1 MVTLSFRCKVSI
13 SKWSIEEL
21 VFVSQPPGF
30 EIAGKENM
38 VYKLHKS
45 LYGLKQAPRAWNKK
59 IDQVLIQ
66 LGFKKCSVEFGIYV
80 QKLSDGGT
88 VIICL
93 YVDDLLI
100 TGSSTS
106 EIEKVKEK
114 LKLEF
119 EMTDLGELSFFL
131 GMKFVKLKAGIVIYQ
146 EKYIGVF
153 LDKFEM
159 KSCNTVS
166 NPSETNSKLDECIEE
181 EKVDSTMF
189 RQIVGSMRYLCNN
202 RPDICYSVSV
212 IRKFMHDPRKS
223 HLIAAK
229 RILRYIK
236 GTIDFGLLFPYGAQS
251 KVNEL
256 IGYSVS
262 DWCGDLT
269 DMRSTSGYVFKF
281 NEAAI
286 SWCTKK
292 QPVTALSSCEAE
304 YIAGTFATCQA
315 LLLDSVMK
323 ELKCEV
329 IKPLTLK
336 IDNKSAISL
345 AKNPLSHGRG
355 KHIQTRFHFI
365 REQVTDGII
374 ELHYFPTKLQLTYG
388 FTKAVKLGRFE
399 FLRKELGVFDVE
411 KL

>member
-131 GMKFVKLKAGIVIYQ
+131 GMKFVKLKAGIVISQ
-146 EKYIGVF
+146 QKYIGEL

-159 KSCNTVS
+159 KSCNTIS
-166 NPSETNSKLDECIEE
+166 NPSETNSKLDGCSKE
-181 EKVDSTMF
+181 EKVNLP
-189 RQIVGSMRYLCNN
+189 QC
-202 RPDICYSVSV
+202 
-212 IRKFMHDPRKS
+212 
-223 HLIAAK
+223 
-229 RILRYIK
+229 
-236 GTIDFGLLFPYGAQS
+236 
-251 KVNEL
+251 
-256 IGYSVS
+256 S
-262 DWCGDLT
+262 D
-269 DMRSTSGYVFKF
+269 K
-281 NEAAI
+281 
-286 SWCTKK
+286 
-292 QPVTALSSCEAE
+292 
-304 YIAGTFATCQA
+304 
-315 LLLDSVMK
+315 LLD
-323 ELKCEV
+323 L
-329 IKPLTLK
+329 
-336 IDNKSAISL
+336 
-345 AKNPLSHGRG
+345 
-355 KHIQTRFHFI
+355 
-365 REQVTDGII
+365 
-374 ELHYFPTKLQLTYG
+374 
-388 FTKAVKLGRFE
+388 
-399 FLRKELGVFDVE
+399 
-411 KL
+411 